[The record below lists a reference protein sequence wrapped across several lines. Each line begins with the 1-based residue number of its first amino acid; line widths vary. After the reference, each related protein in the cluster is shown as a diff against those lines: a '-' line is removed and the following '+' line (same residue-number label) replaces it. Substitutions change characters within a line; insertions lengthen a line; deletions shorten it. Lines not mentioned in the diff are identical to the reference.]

1 MAKKIT
7 IPGGG
12 EGNSPLLNSLQQP
25 WGGIGDGTQV
35 HGITVPAG
43 VEWGINRDEIERFIK
58 AQFKGKCG
66 SACFS
71 PEPNA
76 SNHYELWGFATAAD
90 QATYMTEYNSLSSG
104 ETMPSAIEEL
114 RLFCAE
120 LPISATDVDSYSLSL
135 STSLTGSTQ
144 ANPIVVKRGAPLE
157 VPLRILAWHY
167 PPNGTGDAA
176 NFDRQPNIV
185 VERSGNGGST
195 WDVVGTVGVT
205 GIAESL
211 SDDSFPNVVDIGS
224 MADTGGDGSVMIRF
238 QIPSYVYTNAAGDIA
253 VMASNR
259 VVIYLRTVTL
269 GISMAV
275 TDWISPIRIGDNQT
289 SFGIKFTLQGSVAK
303 TLHVKMT
310 DVSGNETYDVTT
322 PGINTTGE
330 LNYTIA
336 DDSGTMGLTNSGVHT
351 LTAWLTYGTG
361 DDAITSDV
369 IVHQLLVLKPSTA
382 GSVGAKVL
390 IQQMAQ
396 KVDNFVQSLICH
408 YWVWNPILDDG
419 IYRNNTEQNMA
430 VRFVVADSP
439 NISEEHTEYVSLP
452 VSVTP
457 GTDQELLA
465 TMEVETAIS
474 QDTYTARLHALSSS
488 GAALLSPPRQ
498 FTIDNTS
505 GFQPTADSVFHLNP
519 KSRYNDEDNA
529 RTILNA
535 RNSNALVASTWSETF
550 KMDASDGWVTD
561 DNGEKVLRVPSGRLL
576 EITGFNPFDH
586 FYTSPASSKAL
597 ALEIDFQVNNVTN
610 EDDPVLRICEATGIA
625 GHYLGLRLRPMI
637 GTMGCV
643 TDNNEATTDFRWAEG
658 RRQHLAITITPG
670 VSPNVSNDARYT
682 SGYSSSANGT
692 INLVRVYLNGVIVR
706 ETRYNP
712 ANRSE
717 FCTGALSNGGII
729 IGQVGEDGR
738 GSGADIDIYGIRVW
752 ERVLT
757 PKQVLQNY
765 VSALPGSTEKRIVKA
780 ANDITLDDNS
790 GRISLAKAC
799 MAGKTCM
806 IWHGEEVMFG
816 DDSKKG
822 WLEIRRYDYN
832 GNFMPQYSG
841 SFCKATK
848 KLKGKGQGTTAMTYF
863 YWNTQWKFGDVGY
876 NTDLDY
882 DRLDPGQCLVLVPSQ
897 INSNVHL
904 GTPVQMS
911 TLSAKDQRLFE
922 MVDAAYTHVCP
933 VYGGNLG
940 ADEPVGTATKYYP
953 CTIDGNDDV
962 VTIMLPDGWV
972 NGSGDLYDASM
983 NPTGGLYCGPCWQ
996 AGAGLPYGSKHVL
1009 KINYASSMQSHLIGI
1024 NWLYNEL
1031 HKEYCGSNSLQR
1043 DVTSAVVAKQV
1054 VPVMFFTAGVNVTNA
1069 TETESTANFRGL
1081 GGFGP
1086 GKMDKPSWG
1095 YSKKASKITDSS
1107 SDHYRPNGHDY
1118 FAMFEGAV
1126 NNSVLSDMIAPWDD
1140 TDHLDAGGNVIQ
1152 RAKVK
1157 YFLHDPFLPE
1167 NKDPECFYYRHT
1179 VLQDGEVIDSWEKGI
1194 GFDGGKTGRSTV
1206 ENPSTAEELFQN
1218 LLANNNSCDDPDNAP
1233 SAAITAILRNAWN
1246 YVYLHNPNIR
1256 YFNGT
1261 LDQLAAANLT
1271 EAQRKRKYITRDN
1284 FLLKRWDFCE
1294 RRWVDAGLWNTS
1306 SHAYDAIDIF
1316 EAIGSP
1322 SNIQDDKQA
1331 VVDAYIAQIVAEAR
1345 PSNSNETNGIGAY
1358 FKAKSL
1364 RFHYAFQNHF
1374 IAGTDNCSKNTYY
1387 VIDPVTHLIE
1397 LHQDDVDT
1405 TIATDNF
1412 GFQTKPYYVD
1422 RMNPYDDNDTV
1433 RAENESCYDGMLN
1446 TLFDLVESMW
1456 AENGTIAS
1464 AVGSILGSMLNMTG
1478 GIGSTESNEQGGVWR
1493 TLNRYLFDI
1502 QRYFPQVA
1510 FNETARIRYEFPA
1523 MLGFIGRNGEADP
1536 LAQSMG
1542 DQLEAEIQF
1551 MKRRL
1556 IYMASY
1562 AGFGE
1567 FAASTGTSTGS
1578 TGIGDAVAALAV
1590 NSVALPNGGVPNQTF
1605 TVKPHQYLFPVFT
1618 WQSQTNATRRR
1629 TAPGEAFTYTTTFQF
1644 ANTYPIELRG
1654 LNYYRS
1660 VGNLGDKTINA
1671 SSFTIQGTRLTEFIA
1686 EPTTYYSTT
1695 QGGGSITR
1703 SQYEALSDA
1712 EKAGYAPAFSRPAN
1726 LQISND
1732 QNGATRLRKL
1742 SLNGCATTGSTAMV
1756 PLNLSKLTLVEE
1768 IDLRNTAIQAVTIPE
1783 TATLATLHLPKSI
1796 TALALTGQPSL
1807 ATLDFAGYDNLTQ
1820 LAITGSPLLSAA
1832 SRSFAYGMM
1841 NAGANVTRLDLTGV
1855 VWDGNI
1861 AVGASLIR
1869 FILGIGDRGSAMI
1882 SGRIVLTTS
1891 TTNGENK
1898 LSYSDVKRLLVRY
1911 GDVRSEQNSLYVGF
1925 GDFDILQSNISIGG
1939 RKYVVPSL
1947 ITMISNEKWWIDAD
1961 GSGEAGLWEEI
1972 SGGNTIDIARDGN
1985 GVPIRSADGAYY
1997 PALTWE
2003 LIGQGASGF
2012 GSFPNAQLPKLK
2024 LSNEDGTNVTLTVR
2038 LTLKTVKNETFIVD
2052 KIIGLWN
2059 RVPGVGDY
2067 AWTDGQ
2073 FDTENDPSKILA
2085 GAVVMREVIR
2095 DGNGDISEYKIWV
2108 VGDGTCSMPLS
2119 SDGDSASV
2127 PAVSGNNMLAS
2138 WGLYPDATLGLPNT
2152 VSGDAFADE
2161 LIETL
2166 SQALQSWVKPQ
2177 GVTLTTETAFKGKT
2191 VDGVFNTP
2199 LPDKTGSATLR
2210 KTEADIAAS
2219 GEIAMQDNSTDDG
2232 WKVQTA
2238 GYLTN
2243 YLDTEDENAIA
2254 KSYADAILNA
2264 TISYLGISNVTYPT
2278 TLQELSDI
2286 TMKVVR
2292 YAGAKLQNC
2301 TPSEV
2306 DLTQD
2311 NLARFRELLF
2321 PAFRMAWCW
2330 SPADIAGNG
2339 ATEAS
2344 LHEQYRRGKWLLPSS
2359 GLLARIFNFV
2369 GNSRSNYNSSST
2381 SIDESLA
2388 NHNAL
2393 EAARPIY
2400 ANALDKGRGFN
2411 VSPGSYHWSST
2422 EYYRG
2427 YARSVNFGNGGAYI
2441 NLKYGSI
2448 VVRPVTA
2455 FRFVP

>member
-1 MAKKIT
+1 MAKKEKVTIDGINILSSLSQDWGGENESNEARIIHEHT
-7 IPGGG
+7 IP
-12 EGNSPLLNSLQQP
+12 P
-25 WGGIGDGTQV
+25 GI
-35 HGITVPAG
+35 
-43 VEWGINRDEIERFIK
+43 EWGINRGEIERFIK
-58 AQFKGKCG
+58 AQFGTKCG
-66 SACFS
+66 SVCFC

-76 SNHYELWGFATAAD
+76 RNHYELWGFATAAD
-90 QATYMTEYNSLSSG
+90 QMEYLAAYNTLAAGESLS
-104 ETMPSAIEEL
+104 PSVAAL

-120 LPISATDVDSYSLSL
+120 LPISATEVDSYTLSL
-135 STSLTGSTQ
+135 STSLTNSTQ
-144 ANPIVVKRGAPLE
+144 ANPFVVKRGASFE
-157 VPLRILAWHY
+157 VPLRVLAWHY
-167 PPNGTGDAA
+167 PPNGAGDAA
-176 NFDRQPNIV
+176 NYDRQPNIV
-185 VERSGNGGST
+185 IERSGDGGSL
-195 WDVVGTVGVT
+195 WDIVGTVGLT

-211 SDDSFPNVVDIGS
+211 SDDSFPNVIDVGS

-238 QIPSYVYTNAAGDIA
+238 SIQSYIYTNAAGETA
-253 VMASNR
+253 VMSSNR
-259 VVIYLRTVTL
+259 VVIYLQTVTL
-269 GISMAV
+269 GISMAT
-275 TDWISPIRIGDNQT
+275 TDWISPIRIGDMAT
-289 SFGIKFTLQGSVAK
+289 SFGLKFTLQGNVAK

-310 DVSGNETYDVTT
+310 NTAGTETYDETLANIT
-322 PGINTTGE
+322 ATGE
-330 LNYTIA
+330 INYTIA
-336 DDSGTMGLTNSGVHT
+336 DDAGTMGLTDSGVHT
-351 LTAWLTYGTG
+351 LTAWLTYGSG
-361 DDAITSDV
+361 AAAITSDV

-382 GSVGAKVL
+382 GNVGPKVL

-408 YWVWNPILDDG
+408 YWVWNPILDNN
-419 IYRNNTEQNMA
+419 IYINNTSQNMA

-439 NISEEHTEYVSLP
+439 SLSEEHSEYVSLP
-452 VSVTP
+452 VSVIP
-457 GTDQELLA
+457 GSDQELLA
-465 TMEVETAIS
+465 TMEVETAVS
-474 QDTYTARLHALSSS
+474 QDSYTARLHALSSA
-488 GAALLSPPRQ
+488 GVALLSPPRQ

-505 GFQPTADSVFHLNP
+505 GFQPTADSVFHMNP
-519 KSRYNDEDNA
+519 KSRDNDETTP

-535 RNSNALVASTWSETF
+535 RNSNAVVTSEWSSTF

-561 DNGEKVLRVPSGRLL
+561 DNGEKVLRVPSGRRLT
-576 EITGFNPFDH
+576 IGYNPFNH
-586 FYTSPASSKAL
+586 FYTAPASSKAL
-597 ALEIDFQVNNVTN
+597 AIEIDFQVNNITN
-610 EDDPVLRICEATGIA
+610 EDDPVLRICEGTGTA
-625 GHYLGLRLRPMI
+625 GHFLGLRLRPMI

-752 ERVLT
+752 ERVLA

-832 GNFMPQYSG
+832 GNSMPQYSG

-882 DRLDPGQCLVLVPSQ
+882 DRLDPGQCLVLTPSQ

-904 GTPVQMS
+904 GTAVEMS
-911 TLSAKDQRLFE
+911 TFSAKDQRLFE
-922 MVDAAYTHVCP
+922 MVDASFTHVCP

-940 ADEPVGTATKYYP
+940 ADEPVGTATKNYP
-953 CTIDGNDDV
+953 CTVNGSGEV

-972 NGSGDLYDASM
+972 NGSGDLYDASL

-1031 HKEYCGSNSLQR
+1031 HRAYCGPNSLQR
-1043 DVTSAVVAKQV
+1043 DVASACVAKQV
-1054 VPVMFFTAGVNVTNA
+1054 VPVMFFTAGVNTTNA

-1086 GKMDKPSWG
+1086 GKMDKPAWG
-1095 YSKKASKITDSS
+1095 YSKKASKITDASD
-1107 SDHYRPNGHDY
+1107 DHYRPNGHDY

-1140 TDHLDAGGNVIQ
+1140 TDHLDASGEVIQ

-1157 YFLHDPFLPE
+1157 YFLQDPSNPGTA
-1167 NKDPECFYYRHT
+1167 KDPECFYYRHT
-1179 VLQDGEVIDSWEKGI
+1179 VIQEGVEVDSWEKGI
-1194 GFDGGKTGRSTV
+1194 GFDGGKTGRTLI
-1206 ENPSTAEELFQN
+1206 EGDNLTAAEKFNN
-1218 LLANNNSCDDPDNAP
+1218 LLCNSNSCDDPANAP
-1233 SAAITAILRNAWN
+1233 SVVITDILRNAWN

-1256 YFNGT
+1256 YYNGT
-1261 LDQLAAANLT
+1261 LDQLAAENLT
-1271 EAQRKRKYITRDN
+1271 DAQRKRKYITRDN

-1306 SHAYDAIDIF
+1306 THAYDQINIF
-1316 EAIGSP
+1316 TAIGSP
-1322 SNIQDDKQA
+1322 SGIQDDRQA

-1345 PSNSNETNGIGAY
+1345 PSNSGETNGIGAY
-1358 FKAKSL
+1358 FNVKSL
-1364 RFHYAFQNHF
+1364 RFHYAFENHF

-1422 RMNPYDDNDTV
+1422 RMNPYDDKDTV

-1446 TLFDLVESMW
+1446 TLFDLVEAMW
-1456 AENGTIAS
+1456 EENGTIAN
-1464 AVGSILGSMLNMTG
+1464 AVGSILSSMLSLTG
-1478 GIGSTESNEQGGVWR
+1478 GIGSAESDTQGGVWR

-1510 FNETARIRYEFPA
+1510 YNETARIRYEFPA
-1523 MLGFIGRNGEADP
+1523 MLGFVGRNGEADP

-1567 FAASTGTSTGS
+1567 FAATTGTSTGS
-1578 TGIGDAVAALAV
+1578 TGIGDAVATLAV
-1590 NSVALPNGGVPNQTF
+1590 NSVALPNGGTPDQTF

-1671 SSFTIQGTRLTEFIA
+1671 SSFSIQGTRLTEFIA

-1703 SQYEALSDA
+1703 EQYETLDDA
-1712 EKAGYAPAFSRPAN
+1712 QKAGYAPAFSKPAN

-1742 SLNGCATTGSTAMV
+1742 SLNGCTTTGSTAMV
-1756 PLNLSKLTLVEE
+1756 PLNLSRLTLAEE
-1768 IDLRNTAIQAVTIPE
+1768 IDLRNTIAQSVTLPE
-1783 TATLATLHLPKSI
+1783 TATLTTLHLPKTL
-1796 TALALTGQPSL
+1796 TALSLVAQPSL
-1807 ATLDFAGYDNLTQ
+1807 ATLDMQGYDDLTQ
-1820 LAITGSPLLSAA
+1820 FVVTGSPLLA
-1832 SRSFAYGMM
+1832 
-1841 NAGANVTRLDLTGV
+1841 NATRANVLAMIEAESPISVLKINGIDWLSQPVEGDVIR
-1855 VWDGNI
+1855 W
-1861 AVGASLIR
+1861 LI
-1869 FILGIGDRGSAMI
+1869 GIGDSGICELAGSIACVTGAQGI
-1882 SGRIVLTTS
+1882 LYYEDVA
-1891 TTNGENK
+1891 K
-1898 LSYSDVKRLLVRY
+1898 LIVRY
-1911 GDVRSEQNSLYVGF
+1911 GNIRSTYNPLFVRFSGTSISAGA
-1925 GDFDILQSNISIGG
+1925 ISIEGK
-1939 RKYVVPSL
+1939 KYINTNTGSDSYDLDANDNFNDLALLVSSGNDVAVATNGQGNPVPDVV
-1947 ITMISNEKWWIDAD
+1947 
-1961 GSGEAGLWEEI
+1961 
-1972 SGGNTIDIARDGN
+1972 
-1985 GVPIRSADGAYY
+1985 
-1997 PALTWE
+1997 WE
-2003 LIGQGASGF
+2003 LTDSSASTYAEF
-2012 GSFPNAQLPKLK
+2012 QDPYSPVLHLKLK
-2024 LSNEDGTNVTLTVR
+2024 GNAVNNIVLNVRVTLTN
-2038 LTLKTVKNETFIVD
+2038 TSGETRTAEKV
-2052 KIIGLWN
+2052 IGLWN
-2059 RVPGVGDY
+2059 RIPEVGDY

-2073 FDTENDPSKILA
+2073 FDNTNDASKQLA
-2085 GAVVMREVIR
+2085 GVVIR
-2095 DGNGDISEYKIWV
+2095 RTQTQVD
-2108 VGDGTCSMPLS
+2108 
-2119 SDGDSASV
+2119 
-2127 PAVSGNNMLAS
+2127 
-2138 WGLYPDATLGLPNT
+2138 
-2152 VSGDAFADE
+2152 
-2161 LIETL
+2161 
-2166 SQALQSWVKPQ
+2166 
-2177 GVTLTTETAFKGKT
+2177 GKT
-2191 VDGVFNTP
+2191 VYDLDILSAADASFPTSGVQDGGGYESSWGIYPQAAQTDGLTDAKTNGEYNDAVLNAVLQAVQGWTKPSSVTYGGDSTYKTDVFDTP
-2199 LPDKTGSATLR
+2199 LTNMTGDQYIR
-2210 KTEADIAAS
+2210 KDAAAVTAA
-2219 GEIAMQDNSTDDG
+2219 GGGIAMQDESNVANDG
-2232 WKVQTA
+2232 YATYSQNYMNNFQTK
-2238 GYLTN
+2238 
-2243 YLDTEDENAIA
+2243 EENVVLM
-2254 KSYADAILNA
+2254 SYADTVLKA
-2264 TISYLGISNVTYPT
+2264 
-2278 TLQELSDI
+2278 TLQVLNISQDDYATLRAAGHCTTEGIPLTTTGLHDI
-2286 TMKVVR
+2286 ADLIVQKVIDTYGATKPSR
-2292 YAGAKLQNC
+2292 YRQ
-2301 TPSEV
+2301 
-2306 DLTQD
+2306 
-2311 NLARFRELLF
+2311 LLF
-2321 PAFRMAWCW
+2321 MASRRCNVWC
-2330 SPADIAGNG
+2330 PADISGSLID
-2339 ATEAS
+2339 EDK
-2344 LHEQYRRGKWLLPSS
+2344 LHENYKRGKWMLPSS
-2359 GLLARIFNFV
+2359 GLLARIFNFMA
-2369 GNSRSNYNSSST
+2369 NSRTAYNTSSAPSAT
-2381 SIDESLA
+2381 YA
-2388 NHNAL
+2388 NENVAL
-2393 EAARPIY
+2393 EAQLPLF
-2400 ANALDKGRGFN
+2400 ANAIARGRTIPI
-2411 VSPGSYHWSST
+2411 SSGSYHWSST
-2422 EYYRG
+2422 EGHRSN
-2427 YARSVNFGNGGAYI
+2427 ARNVYFGNGGAS
-2441 NLKYGSI
+2441 YGSKYI
-2448 VVRPVTA
+2448 SNVVRPVAA

>member
-43 VEWGINRDEIERFIK
+43 AEWGINRDEIERFIK

-419 IYRNNTEQNMA
+419 IYRNNTEQNIA

-439 NISEEHTEYVSLP
+439 NLSEEHTEYVSLP

-519 KSRYNDEDNA
+519 KSRDNDEDNA

-670 VSPNVSNDARYT
+670 VSPNVNNDARYT

-882 DRLDPGQCLVLVPSQ
+882 DRLDPSQCLVLVPSQ

-911 TLSAKDQRLFE
+911 TLTAKDQRLFE

-1095 YSKKASKITDSS
+1095 YSKKASKITDSN

-1179 VLQDGEVIDSWEKGI
+1179 VLQDGEEIDSWEKGI

-1206 ENPSTAEELFQN
+1206 ENASTAEELFQN
-1218 LLANNNSCDDPDNAP
+1218 LLANNHSCDDPDNAP

-1294 RRWVDAGLWNTS
+1294 RRWVDAGLWNTN

-1742 SLNGCATTGSTAMV
+1742 SLNGCTTTGSTAMV

-1820 LAITGSPLLSAA
+1820 FVVTGSPLIGETSRIHVLS
-1832 SRSFAYGMM
+1832 MI
-1841 NAGANVTRLDLTGV
+1841 GAN
-1855 VWDGNI
+1855 
-1861 AVGASLIR
+1861 ASLSLLRLYGIDWMSDNVSADVIR
-1869 FILGIGDRGSAMI
+1869 WLIDIGDNGVCDLRGSI
-1882 SGRIVLTTS
+1882 NV
-1891 TTNGENK
+1891 
-1898 LSYSDVKRLLVRY
+1898 
-1911 GDVRSEQNSLYVGF
+1911 VRSEFGVLYYDDVARLIARYGNIRSTDNDLYVSF
-1925 GDFDILQSNISIGG
+1925 ASYSIGATAVSIEG
-1939 RKYVVPSL
+1939 KKYINTDSTSESYDLDANDDFNQLALLVASGNDVAVATNGAGKAVPDVVWEV
-1947 ITMISNEKWWIDAD
+1947 T
-1961 GSGEAGLWEEI
+1961 GSSASSYVEFEDPYSPVLHFKQKGEAV
-1972 SGGNTIDIARDGN
+1972 SGKE
-1985 GVPIRSADGAYY
+1985 
-1997 PALTWE
+1997 LTVR
-2003 LIGQGASGF
+2003 
-2012 GSFPNAQLPKLK
+2012 
-2024 LSNEDGTNVTLTVR
+2024 VTLTNTSGGTR
-2038 LTLKTVKNETFIVD
+2038 TVEKV
-2052 KIIGLWN
+2052 IGLWN
-2059 RVPGVGDY
+2059 RIPEVGDF

-2073 FDTENDPSKILA
+2073 FDKTNDASKKLA
-2085 GAVVMREVIR
+2085 GIVIR
-2095 DGNGDISEYKIWV
+2095 KTSRSENGKTVYDLDV
-2108 VGDGTCSMPLS
+2108 LS
-2119 SDGDSASV
+2119 AADASFPSSLVSAGYES
-2127 PAVSGNNMLAS
+2127 S
-2138 WGLYPDATLGLPNT
+2138 WGLYPAAANGFSDAKTNGEYDDPVMNAIL
-2152 VSGDAFADE
+2152 
-2161 LIETL
+2161 
-2166 SQALQSWVKPQ
+2166 QAVQNWTKPD
-2177 GVTLTTETAFKGKT
+2177 GVTYTPNASYLTDIF
-2191 VDGVFNTP
+2191 DTP
-2199 LPDKTGSATLR
+2199 LVNMGGDKYIR
-2210 KTEADIAAS
+2210 KDAAAVTAA
-2219 GEIAMQDNSTDDG
+2219 GNGIAMQDETNVDN
-2232 WKVQTA
+2232 K
-2238 GYLTN
+2238 GYASYAEN
-2243 YLDTEDENAIA
+2243 YMNNFDTKEENAILM
-2254 KSYADAILNA
+2254 SYADAVLVAALQVLNI
-2264 TISYLGISNVTYPT
+2264 TQEDFPEGCTSEGIPT
-2278 TLQELSDI
+2278 TTTALYSLAELIVQRAID
-2286 TMKVVR
+2286 
-2292 YAGAKLQNC
+2292 AGAT
-2301 TPSEV
+2301 TPS
-2306 DLTQD
+2306 
-2311 NLARFRELLF
+2311 RYRELLY
-2321 PAFRMAWCW
+2321 PAARRCNVWC
-2330 SPADIAGNG
+2330 PADISG
-2339 ATEAS
+2339 ALIDEAK
-2344 LHEQYRRGKWLLPSS
+2344 LHESYRRGKWMLPSS
-2359 GLLARIFNFV
+2359 GLLARIFNFAA
-2369 GNSRSNYNSSST
+2369 NSRAEYNTSGAVSGNYAEEREGGQSDDVS
-2381 SIDESLA
+2381 
-2388 NHNAL
+2388 L
-2393 EAARPIY
+2393 EAQKPLF
-2400 ANALDKGRGFN
+2400 ANAIARGRDVVPPN
-2411 VSPGSYHWSST
+2411 VQSEQHWVSAGSVHWSST
-2422 EYYRG
+2422 ECHRY
-2427 YARSVNFGNGGAYI
+2427 YARHVGFGHGHANYTYKYI
-2441 NLKYGSI
+2441 GY